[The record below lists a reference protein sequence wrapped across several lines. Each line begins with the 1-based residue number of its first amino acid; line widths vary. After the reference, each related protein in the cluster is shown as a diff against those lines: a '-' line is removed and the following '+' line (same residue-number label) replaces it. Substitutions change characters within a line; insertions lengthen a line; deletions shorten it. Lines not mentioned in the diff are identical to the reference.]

1 MKTTRAFR
9 IRKQCFTLV
18 ELLGV
23 MAISGILIAGT
34 AVGMNR
40 VWLNNRIDTCESEL
54 REMTAAVKNYHTD
67 CGNLTLDASDT
78 YDAKLAETVGILNDE
93 YMPYELEITEIGT
106 DRKSAVM
113 NTKLQADPWGNRY
126 MLRAYTYDGAD
137 ADSVPGMV
145 VIASA
150 GPDGVFETDSYSS
163 GNFGDDIL
171 AIVEPKT

>member
-67 CGNLTLDASDT
+67 CGNLTLDADDT
-78 YDAKLAETVGILNDE
+78 YDVKLAEAVGILNDE
-93 YMPYELEITEIGT
+93 YMPYELEISQIGA
-106 DRKSAVM
+106 DMKSAALC
-113 NTKLQADPWGNRY
+113 TKLKEDPWGNKY
-126 MLRAYTYDGAD
+126 MLRLYTYDGED
-137 ADSVPGMV
+137 AESVPGMAA
-145 VIASA
+145 IASA
-150 GPDGVFETDSYSS
+150 GPDGVFETDGYAS
-163 GNFGDDIL
+163 GDFGDDVL
-171 AIVEPKT
+171 AIIEPKR